1 MRPADDRLETAVMG
15 CSIRTDRWRYTEWA
29 EGASGTELYDHW
41 ADPMEFNN
49 LALNP
54 TKKNQTVID
63 RLQPLLR
70 AKASGK
76 IPTTP
81 FNPPRL

>member
-1 MRPADDRLETAVMG
+1 MG

-29 EGASGTELYDHW
+29 EGASGIELYDHW

-49 LALNP
+49 LAIEASP
-54 TKKNQTVID
+54 QNQKVMD

-76 IPTTP
+76 IPTAP

>member
-1 MRPADDRLETAVMG
+1 MG

-29 EGASGTELYDHW
+29 EGASGIELYDHW
-41 ADPMEFNN
+41 ADSMEFNN